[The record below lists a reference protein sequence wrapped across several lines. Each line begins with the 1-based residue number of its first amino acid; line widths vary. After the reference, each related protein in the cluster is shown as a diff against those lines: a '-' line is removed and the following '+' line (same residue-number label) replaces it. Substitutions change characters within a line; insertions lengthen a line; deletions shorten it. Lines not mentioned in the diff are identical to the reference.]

1 MRDYRDSLVDAMS
14 ERVPLPTSAATVE
27 VLACRKALVFAKE
40 LSIFKCSFEGDTEVI
55 IKVILAGAQK
65 IWSMVKW
72 LMMFL
77 C

>member
-27 VLACRKALVFAKE
+27 VLACKRALVFAKE
-40 LSIFKCSFEGDTEVI
+40 LSIFECSFEGDAEVI
-55 IKVILAGAQK
+55 IKAILARAQR
-65 IWSMVKW
+65 IWSMAML

-77 C
+77 